1 MSVSGSSL
9 IFIGHISRD
18 CVRNPWGE
26 RIQIGGAALYAA
38 IAAKALSR
46 NVRIVTAVGR
56 DFTQMDFLRS
66 MFPGS
71 AIRRVNLP
79 STYFEI
85 DYDRNFS
92 ANYKTVRLGAGA
104 SIKVSDLPKHWIRED
119 AFIHL
124 APMNPSKVER
134 FVEVIRKVS
143 PKTWV
148 SAHTSPDYLRI
159 PSNRRI
165 LRRVAEEVDLFV
177 TNDHEA
183 LRLSGTS
190 ELTSAMRTLKSRRLA
205 VTLGQ
210 WGAILVDKS
219 GIQMIP
225 ALNTLI
231 TNPKD
236 TTGAGDTWC
245 GALLSSYAMTREWT
259 KSVVTACLISALKC
273 MGWNIEKVKDLR
285 FESPDQVIEHVLKLK
300 DGSIQLSLKDF
311 AK

>member
-1 MSVSGSSL
+1 
-9 IFIGHISRD
+9 
-18 CVRNPWGE
+18 
-26 RIQIGGAALYAA
+26 
-38 IAAKALSR
+38 
-46 NVRIVTAVGR
+46 
-56 DFTQMDFLRS
+56 
-66 MFPGS
+66 
-71 AIRRVNLP
+71 
-79 STYFEI
+79 
-85 DYDRNFS
+85 
-92 ANYKTVRLGAGA
+92 
-104 SIKVSDLPKHWIRED
+104 
-119 AFIHL
+119 
-124 APMNPSKVER
+124 
-134 FVEVIRKVS
+134 
-143 PKTWV
+143 
-148 SAHTSPDYLRI
+148 
-159 PSNRRI
+159 
-165 LRRVAEEVDLFV
+165 VDLFV